1 MMRRRLAAVLLAF
14 VAGLSQMSQ
23 GAPAPVKEAW
33 DQSPPRASG
42 AWVRLNPVPGRPA
55 AGYLTVEGGGQPDR
69 LIGASVPGARV
80 EMHSMTMVGGV
91 IKMTRLDVLPLPAW
105 GKLAFVPSGNHFM
118 IFGLSGT
125 PKTLPITLKFA
136 SGATVMTQ
144 AEVRAA
150 AAAPLTGH

>member
-1 MMRRRLAAVLLAF
+1 
-14 VAGLSQMSQ
+14 
-23 GAPAPVKEAW
+23 
-33 DQSPPRASG
+33 
-42 AWVRLNPVPGRPA
+42 
-55 AGYLTVEGGGQPDR
+55 
-69 LIGASVPGARV
+69 
-80 EMHSMTMVGGV
+80 
-91 IKMTRLDVLPLPAW
+91 
-105 GKLAFVPSGNHFM
+105 M